1 MTFYTLIRH
10 VEYEGSSFIGN
21 FASVDAVFAYLK
33 QRGGYMMDAAWH
45 PTSAELEPLEE
56 EYDLDRASV
65 TGGWYLDA
73 PSDLS
78 FSIYACSVEVS

>member
-21 FASVDAVFAYLK
+21 FASIEGCFTHLREA
-33 QRGGYMMDAAWH
+33 GGYMMDHWH
-45 PTSAELEPLEE
+45 PTSADLEPLDS
-56 EYDLDRASV
+56 YDTDRASV

-78 FSIYACSVEVS
+78 FSIYACTVEAG

>member
-21 FASVDAVFAYLK
+21 FASIEAVFAHLK
-33 QRGGYMMDAAWH
+33 SSGGYMMTHWT
-45 PTSAELEPLEE
+45 PTPEELEPLDS
-56 EYDLDRASV
+56 YDTDRASV

-78 FSIYACSVEVS
+78 FSIYACSVEAS

>member
-10 VEYEGSSFIGN
+10 VEYEGSSFVGN
-21 FASVDAVFAYLK
+21 FASVDAVFTYLK
-33 QRGGYMMDAAWH
+33 QSGGYMMDDWH
-45 PTSAELEPLEE
+45 PTSAELEPLDD
-56 EYDLDRASV
+56 YDLHRASV